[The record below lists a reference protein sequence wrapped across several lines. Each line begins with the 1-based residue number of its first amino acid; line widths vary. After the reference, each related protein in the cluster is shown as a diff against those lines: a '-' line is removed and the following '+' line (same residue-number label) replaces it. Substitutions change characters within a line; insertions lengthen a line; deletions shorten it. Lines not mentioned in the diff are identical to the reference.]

1 MQKEKKKSDSS
12 EIVKGKWE
20 YKSEEQK
27 SAIKILKLFMNHKLS
42 NYQATKF
49 FNDYFKIVSMAKYRS
64 IHKEGLKISTSK
76 QML

>member
-1 MQKEKKKSDSS
+1 MQKEKKSDSS

-27 SAIKILKLFMNHKLS
+27 SAIKILKLLMSHELS
-42 NYQATKF
+42 NYQAIKF
-49 FNDYFKIVSMAKYRS
+49 FNDYSKIVYMAKCRS
-64 IHKEGLKISTSK
+64 FHNEGLKISASK